1 MISSNGPA
9 YLAGH
14 ADNVTKPANALLALE
29 LTLHACQRLTRTAS
43 ALDRRNRHHHRPQ
56 RTRPLASVS
65 ARPDK
70 GVTHA

>member
-29 LTLHACQRLTRTAS
+29 LILHACQRLTR
-43 ALDRRNRHHHRPQ
+43 P
-56 RTRPLASVS
+56 
-65 ARPDK
+65 AR
-70 GVTHA
+70 